1 MFTTEVPVFGPA
13 LPADVQT
20 LYQKLFNPSLPDLER
35 LKASD
40 ELRGRLKAFEAQ
52 LVGRARDAG
61 STWEEI
67 AEVLEVSKQAVHAR
81 FGSG

>member
-1 MFTTEVPVFGPA
+1 MNTTTPIVTA
-13 LPADVQT
+13 LTTPQDIYKLYTT
-20 LYQKLFNPSLPDLER
+20 LSTPSNSDLER

-40 ELRGRLKAFEAQ
+40 ELRGRLKTFEAQ

-81 FGSG
+81 FGGG

>member
-1 MFTTEVPVFGPA
+1 MKTNPSPAPA
-13 LPADVQT
+13 LGTPQDIYK
-20 LYQKLFNPSLPDLER
+20 LYTVVNSPSAADLER

-81 FGSG
+81 FGGG